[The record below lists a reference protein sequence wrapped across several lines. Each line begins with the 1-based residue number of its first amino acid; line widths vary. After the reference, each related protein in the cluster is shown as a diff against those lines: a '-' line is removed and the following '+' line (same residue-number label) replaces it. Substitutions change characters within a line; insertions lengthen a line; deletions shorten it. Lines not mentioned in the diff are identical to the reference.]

1 MYFCCLT
8 IRGLLNHVKQ
18 YFAEDLILSSQ
29 SLDVYFLQEGD
40 IENTAIHKYVFVLFK
55 LYVYPRKENRF
66 LNVTSLV
73 NNKMNEKKIGKENS
87 LYSEKTC

>member
-18 YFAEDLILSSQ
+18 YCAEDLILPSQ

-40 IENTAIHKYVFVLFK
+40 IENTAIHKYVFVL
-55 LYVYPRKENRF
+55 YVYSRKENRF

-73 NNKMNEKKIGKENS
+73 NNKMNEKKIRKENS